1 MWSEGGGRYSSHP
14 DFSEGHRET
23 CRPRKHVRIY
33 FLGAFFLEN
42 RLILLSV
49 SISKNKE
56 NPSKFPNHWS
66 KVKLMHLCPNAYNE
80 PGTVMAR
87 RIRREM
93 SQTGCFLWQLLSK
106 NSQFTGVGVG
116 QGCGVGGG
124 GSRLT
129 GNRLITTPC
138 VKHFQDM
145 VRVSGSPHRELESKI
160 QGFGVGKGILR
171 YLESLRMSKIL
182 IVIGRMR

>member
-1 MWSEGGGRYSSHP
+1 MWSEGGGWYSSHP

-33 FLGAFFLEN
+33 FLGAFLEN

-56 NPSKFPNHWS
+56 TPSNFQNHWS

-87 RIRREM
+87 RKRREM
-93 SQTGCFLWQLLSK
+93 SQTGCFLWQLPSK

-116 QGCGVGGG
+116 QGW

-129 GNRLITTPC
+129 SNRLITTHC
-138 VKHFQDM
+138 VKHFEDV
-145 VRVSGSPHRELESKI
+145 VRMCESPQRELESKI
-160 QGFGVGKGILR
+160 QGFGVDKGILR